1 MIKESKYYS
10 DVVKK
15 HLNKEL
21 VINKEDNE
29 EFKNFTKC

>member
-10 DVVKK
+10 DVVKN

-21 VINKEDNE
+21 VITKEDNE
-29 EFKNFTKC
+29 EFKDFTKC